1 MSSPIERISPQE
13 LSSDMQLVQG
23 LVQRLRQGEVIALPT
38 ETVFGLTARA
48 DSPVALDRIANLK
61 GRPESM
67 PLTWHIGPSKISQA
81 LAAYGR
87 SQPMAGIARRLADCY
102 WPGPLTM
109 ILDGMPPGLEAV
121 ASAGAVGIR
130 CPAQEL
136 TSAVLEAADFPLVM
150 TSANLHGHPPAL
162 NADEVAAAFANH
174 EHAQDL
180 ALIVEAG
187 ASQTGGASSLLRLGA
202 GKFELLR
209 EGLLSLADL
218 RGAAGLRIGFT
229 CTGNTCRSPLAEGL
243 ARRLVASA
251 LAGGPRT
258 CAEAAR
264 TQVTSDPAS
273 FGFAFSSM
281 GVAAYPGSPVSEG
294 SLTVAK
300 DYGVDLSRHTASRA
314 TLEAIEELDVIYGL
328 THSHATSLS
337 RALPPE
343 LQNRVQLLDPN
354 GFDISDPIGGPL
366 GVYRDT
372 AQQIA
377 ACIEARLFDWI

>member
-13 LSSDMQLVQG
+13 LSSDGQLVQG

-48 DSPVALDRIANLK
+48 DSPAALERIANLK

-67 PLTWHIGPSKISQA
+67 PLTWHIAPSRVTEA
-81 LAAYGR
+81 LAALGNP
-87 SQPMAGIARRLADCY
+87 QPLAGLARRLADCY

-109 ILDGMPPGLEAV
+109 ILDGVPPGLEAI
-121 ASAGAVGIR
+121 ASDGAVGIR
-130 CPAQEL
+130 CPAHEL
-136 TSAVLEAADFPLVM
+136 TSAVLEKADFPLVM
-150 TSANLHGHPPAL
+150 TSANLHGHAPAL
-162 NADEVAAAFANH
+162 NAGEVAAAFADH
-174 EHAQDL
+174 EHARDL
-180 ALIVEAG
+180 ALIVDAG
-187 ASQTGGASSLLRLGA
+187 ASQTGGASSLLRLGG
-202 GKFELLR
+202 GKLELLR

-229 CTGNTCRSPLAEGL
+229 CTGNTCRSPLAEGI
-243 ARRLVASA
+243 ARQLVASA

-258 CAEAAR
+258 CVEAAR
-264 TQVTSDPAS
+264 VKITSDPAD

-300 DYGVDLSRHTASRA
+300 DYGVDLSNHTASSA

-328 THSHATSLS
+328 THSHAASLAS
-337 RALPPE
+337 ALPFE
-343 LQNRVQLLDPN
+343 LQSRVQLLDPN
-354 GFDISDPIGGPL
+354 GCDISDPIGGPL

-372 AQQIA
+372 AKQIA
-377 ACIEARLFDWI
+377 TCIEARLSEWV